1 MKFIF
6 KQSTKRC
13 CKFVIT
19 RLLRFE
25 TLIFYFTL
33 MHKYFKII
41 RIRSC
46 FLFSRKGNR
55 RHPTWLHVCQKNK
68 EEERKYMHV
77 HTLIHRD
84 KNIFLVR
91 HLNIDFDINV
101 IFKFYEYDNIFK
113 YMFVYQ
119 HLLSLR
125 A

>member
-1 MKFIF
+1 M
-6 KQSTKRC
+6 
-13 CKFVIT
+13 FV
-19 RLLRFE
+19 
-25 TLIFYFTL
+25 
-33 MHKYFKII
+33 K
-41 RIRSC
+41 
-46 FLFSRKGNR
+46 
-55 RHPTWLHVCQKNK
+55 KNK